1 MVYECG
7 VILAGGKSTRMGK
20 DKALLPFGDAPT
32 LTHYLYERLSPLFS
46 HLYVSAKRDKFGGAF
61 PMIYDR
67 DATTYSPLNA
77 LVTILE
83 TLPFERIFIVS
94 VDTPLID
101 RSIID
106 RLYEHDA
113 SDYEALVASL
123 QGKRQPLCAVYQR
136 TALPKMREQLQADR
150 HTLRALLDRL
160 VVCDVHFDDH
170 DIDRFAN
177 LNRPEEYDRALMRLL
192 E

>member
-1 MVYECG
+1 MDYECG
-7 VILAGGKSTRMGK
+7 VILAGGKSRRMGR

-46 HLYVSAKRDKFGGAF
+46 HLYVSAKSDKFGGAF

-67 DATTYSPLNA
+67 DATTFSPLNA
-77 LVTILE
+77 LTTILE

-101 RSIID
+101 RSIIN
-106 RLYEHDA
+106 RLYEHDTP
-113 SDYEALVASL
+113 DYQALVASI
-123 QGKRQPLCAVYQR
+123 QDKRQPLCALYKR
-136 TALPKMREQLQADR
+136 TALPKMRDQLQSNH

-160 VVCDVHFDDH
+160 RVCDVTFDASYAE
-170 DIDRFAN
+170 RFIN
-177 LNRPEEYDRALMRLL
+177 LNRPEEYDRVRLSSL
-192 E
+192 